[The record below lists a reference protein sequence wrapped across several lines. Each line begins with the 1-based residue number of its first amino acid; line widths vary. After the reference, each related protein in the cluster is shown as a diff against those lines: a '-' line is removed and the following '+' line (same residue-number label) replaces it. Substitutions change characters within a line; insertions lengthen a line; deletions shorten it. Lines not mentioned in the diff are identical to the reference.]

1 MKNLWEKDSK
11 TIYKELY
18 KQYLQEGYSRKE
30 AKKFASEETKELISE
45 STDFVKNIFSYQE
58 EDCQMWNI
66 MVKTTHVE
74 TLIEESEYEE
84 DIWKL
89 LGDRKLFTSQIG
101 YDIEETIDGF
111 VSKKDGEVVATY
123 RILRED

>member
-1 MKNLWEKDSK
+1 
-11 TIYKELY
+11 
-18 KQYLQEGYSRKE
+18 
-30 AKKFASEETKELISE
+30 
-45 STDFVKNIFSYQE
+45 
-58 EDCQMWNI
+58 MWNI
-66 MVKTTHVE
+66 MVKTRHVE

-89 LGDRKLFTSQIG
+89 LGARKIFTSQIG

>member
-1 MKNLWEKDSK
+1 
-11 TIYKELY
+11 
-18 KQYLQEGYSRKE
+18 
-30 AKKFASEETKELISE
+30 
-45 STDFVKNIFSYQE
+45 
-58 EDCQMWNI
+58 
-66 MVKTTHVE
+66 MVKTKHVE

-89 LGDRKLFTSQIG
+89 LGARKLFTSQIG

>member
-1 MKNLWEKDSK
+1 
-11 TIYKELY
+11 
-18 KQYLQEGYSRKE
+18 
-30 AKKFASEETKELISE
+30 
-45 STDFVKNIFSYQE
+45 
-58 EDCQMWNI
+58 MWNI
-66 MVKTTHVE
+66 MVKTKHVE

>member
-1 MKNLWEKDSK
+1 
-11 TIYKELY
+11 
-18 KQYLQEGYSRKE
+18 
-30 AKKFASEETKELISE
+30 
-45 STDFVKNIFSYQE
+45 
-58 EDCQMWNI
+58 MWNI
-66 MVKTTHVE
+66 MVKTKHVE

-111 VSKKDGEVVATY
+111 VSKKNGEVVATY

>member
-1 MKNLWEKDSK
+1 
-11 TIYKELY
+11 
-18 KQYLQEGYSRKE
+18 
-30 AKKFASEETKELISE
+30 
-45 STDFVKNIFSYQE
+45 
-58 EDCQMWNI
+58 MWNI
-66 MVKTTHVE
+66 MVKTKHVE

-89 LGDRKLFTSQIG
+89 LGARKLFTSQIG

>member
-1 MKNLWEKDSK
+1 
-11 TIYKELY
+11 
-18 KQYLQEGYSRKE
+18 
-30 AKKFASEETKELISE
+30 
-45 STDFVKNIFSYQE
+45 
-58 EDCQMWNI
+58 MWNI
-66 MVKTTHVE
+66 MVKTRHVE

>member
-1 MKNLWEKDSK
+1 
-11 TIYKELY
+11 
-18 KQYLQEGYSRKE
+18 
-30 AKKFASEETKELISE
+30 
-45 STDFVKNIFSYQE
+45 
-58 EDCQMWNI
+58 MWNI

>member
-1 MKNLWEKDSK
+1 
-11 TIYKELY
+11 
-18 KQYLQEGYSRKE
+18 
-30 AKKFASEETKELISE
+30 
-45 STDFVKNIFSYQE
+45 
-58 EDCQMWNI
+58 MWNI
-66 MVKTTHVE
+66 MVKTKHVE

-89 LGDRKLFTSQIG
+89 LGARKLFTSQIG

-111 VSKKDGEVVATY
+111 VSKKNGEVVATY

>member
-1 MKNLWEKDSK
+1 
-11 TIYKELY
+11 
-18 KQYLQEGYSRKE
+18 
-30 AKKFASEETKELISE
+30 
-45 STDFVKNIFSYQE
+45 
-58 EDCQMWNI
+58 MWNI
-66 MVKTTHVE
+66 MVKTRHVE

-89 LGDRKLFTSQIG
+89 LGDRKIFTSQIG

>member
-1 MKNLWEKDSK
+1 
-11 TIYKELY
+11 
-18 KQYLQEGYSRKE
+18 
-30 AKKFASEETKELISE
+30 
-45 STDFVKNIFSYQE
+45 
-58 EDCQMWNI
+58 
-66 MVKTTHVE
+66 MVKTKHVE

-111 VSKKDGEVVATY
+111 VSKKNGEVVATY

>member
-1 MKNLWEKDSK
+1 
-11 TIYKELY
+11 
-18 KQYLQEGYSRKE
+18 
-30 AKKFASEETKELISE
+30 
-45 STDFVKNIFSYQE
+45 
-58 EDCQMWNI
+58 MWNI
-66 MVKTTHVE
+66 MVKTKHVE

-89 LGDRKLFTSQIG
+89 LGARKIFTSQIG